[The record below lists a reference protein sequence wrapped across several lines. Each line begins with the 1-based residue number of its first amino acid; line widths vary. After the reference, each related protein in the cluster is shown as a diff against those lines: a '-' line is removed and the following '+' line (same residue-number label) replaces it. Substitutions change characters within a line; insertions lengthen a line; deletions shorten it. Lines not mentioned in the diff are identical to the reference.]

1 MTIKMYDL
9 DAYASE
15 FDARV
20 VDIIEYRGK
29 TGYVFDRT
37 LFFPEEGGQSCD
49 KGTVNGLEVIDVQ
62 IKGDNIIHFLDCSG
76 SEADPGEQAALNIGD
91 TVRGTIDRF
100 HRFRNMQCHSAEHI
114 FSGLVYSTHGFNNVG
129 FHLSDNTAT
138 MDYDGYLTPEEI
150 SDLESRTNGI
160 ILENRSIKAEYPDSD
175 TLKGL
180 QYRSKKELSGP
191 IRIVTV
197 EGVDVCACCA
207 PHVKGTGE
215 IGFFK
220 VISFEKYKG
229 GVRIHY
235 LAGFRALWDYEARLA
250 ALRDISSV
258 LSAKPGFESEAVKT
272 LSEENRKLRYDLI
285 ENLNRHITYRIDRE
299 IDTDSGYF
307 LYVGTEEEIPCMD
320 FAAKTIR
327 ARVHSFA
334 LFMGSDEK
342 GYRFVIESAEYDTAF
357 LPERLRNVFGAKCG
371 GKNGSF
377 RGSMDITGERIVKAF
392 SDPADTFGEAYEQ
405 R

>member
-9 DAYASE
+9 DAYAKE
-15 FDARV
+15 FDAYV
-20 VDIIEYRGK
+20 VDIIEYGDR

-49 KGTVNGLEVIDVQ
+49 KGTVNGIEVIDVQ
-62 IKGDNIIHFLDCSG
+62 IKGEDIIHFLGGSG
-76 SEADPGEQAALNIGD
+76 DETTAGGQAALNKGD
-91 TVRGTIDRF
+91 RVHGKIDWF

-138 MDYDGYLTPEEI
+138 MDYDGYLTPGQI
-150 SDLESRTNGI
+150 SNLEFRANGI
-160 ILENRSIKAEYPDSD
+160 ILENRPIKAEYPDED
-175 TLKGL
+175 TLKAL
-180 QYRSKKELSGP
+180 SYRSKKELSGP

-220 VISFEKYKG
+220 VISSEKYKG

-235 LAGFRALWDYEARLA
+235 LAGFRALWDYEERLS
-250 ALRDISSV
+250 ALREISSV
-258 LSAKPGFESEAVKT
+258 LSVKSGLESEAVKT
-272 LSEENRKLRYDLI
+272 LSEENRRLRYDLI
-285 ENLNRHITYRIDRE
+285 ETLNRHIIYRIEKE
-299 IDTDSGYF
+299 IDTDSGYY
-307 LYVGTEEEIPCMD
+307 LYVGPEEEIPCMD

-327 ARVHSFA
+327 SKVPSFA

-342 GYRFVIESAEYDTAF
+342 GYRFVIESSACDTAL
-357 LPERLRNVFGAKCG
+357 LPERLRNVFNAKCG
-371 GKNGSF
+371 GKNGSY
-377 RGSMDITGERIVKAF
+377 RGSMDITGEGILKAF
-392 SDPADTFGEAYEQ
+392 SSISGTFGEVL
-405 R
+405 